1 MRKHLQLIVYL
12 ILINYSNSM
21 LAQTAVFEYA
31 QPFKDSLDL
40 RPYTRV
46 FVDSTR
52 QMTLQQVQN
61 QSFMPLDSLRFGAGV
76 ATGYCNYW
84 LQFET
89 VNRSATDTLSLSF
102 SLIRNTS
109 ISLLFLGMVDN
120 KCTDSLYIT
129 YKQRAYAQLN
139 KPFFPSYRTVLFK
152 LPPLTQKKA
161 YVCLYSDD
169 FQQPFYPM
177 LFREQSEASYF
188 FQEILSIRIWN
199 VAFIAVLIFAF
210 GLAIINFVQ
219 QRHASFLYYAGYILA
234 QLLFYWRE
242 LSISN
247 QFSHDYFPITLLSY
261 SYRSLISY
269 GWFPFYVFFTFS
281 FLNAKQEMPK
291 LYRYSMYLF
300 YLYAFMMLSDRCF
313 VYYDTLFAMKMII
326 YPSRLFS
333 ILGLCLAIYMFI
345 QLRNHR
351 LGRYVLAGTLCY
363 AIGSIVTRFSSTT
376 SPFWDDTL
384 LAHQLGL
391 LRELFCFSAG
401 LGYKAKQ
408 DAIAKDRFSYQNE
421 ALELQNQQLS
431 IQKERFSIQN
441 QALELRNQ
449 ELSLEKQA
457 LALDL
462 RQQIMQDFHDDFG
475 VEYQKLAYRT
485 AAATSSEN
493 ASNLKQSLLT
503 TAQSVRQLYQ
513 DTRHAIEISFPNYH
527 YFDELQAHFQSF
539 ATDFW
544 DGQSI
549 KLHFDFPDAPPKTEV
564 SLQIIYELS
573 RIFKEVQNNISKH
586 AQTTDIY
593 LTLKYLTPNC
603 YWLEIRDNGLG
614 FDPNLPQ
621 AYSNRRSKPLGLSG
635 IYHRALKIKGLCF
648 IQSIVGR
655 GTTIQITGFLVIP

>member
-12 ILINYSNSM
+12 ILIHYSNSA
-21 LAQTAVFEYA
+21 LSQTNLLEYTV
-31 QPFKDSLDL
+31 PFKDSIDL

-52 QMTLQQVQN
+52 QMPLQQVQN
-61 QSFMPLDSLRFGAGV
+61 QSFMHLDNLHFGAGV
-76 ATGYCNYW
+76 AAGYCNYW
-84 LQFET
+84 LQFEM

-102 SLIRNTS
+102 SLIRNTPVS
-109 ISLLFLGMVDN
+109 ILFLGIVDH
-120 KCTDSLYIT
+120 KCTDSLYVLND
-129 YKQRAYAQLN
+129 QRKYGRLY

-161 YVCLYSDD
+161 SICLYSED
-169 FQQPFYPM
+169 FQPPLRPM

-188 FQEILSIRIWN
+188 FQEILSIRSWN
-199 VAFIAVLIFAF
+199 IAFVAVLIFALC
-210 GLAIINFVQ
+210 LAIINFVQ
-219 QRHASFLYYAGYILA
+219 QKQVSFLYYAGYILA

-242 LSISN
+242 LSVYAP
-247 QFSHDYFPITLLSY
+247 FSHAYFPISLASY
-261 SYRSLISY
+261 SYRSLFSY
-269 GWFPFYVFFTFS
+269 GWFPFYVLFTFS

-300 YLYAFMMLSDRCF
+300 YLYALMMLSDRCF
-313 VYYDTLFAMKMII
+313 VYYDTLFAMEMII
-326 YPSRLFS
+326 YPRRLFS
-333 ILGLCLAIYMFI
+333 ILGFCLAIYMFI

-363 AIGSIVTRFSSTT
+363 TIGSILTRFSSTT
-376 SPFWDDTL
+376 SPFWDDSL

-391 LRELFCFSAG
+391 LGELFCFSAG

-408 DAIAKDRFSYQNE
+408 DAIAKERLSYQNQ
-421 ALELQNQQLS
+421 ALELQNQQIS
-431 IQKERFSIQN
+431 VEKERFSIQN

-485 AAATSSEN
+485 AAATSSED
-493 ASNLKQSLLT
+493 ASDLKQSLLT

-564 SLQIIYELS
+564 SPQIIYELS

-614 FDPNLPQ
+614 FDSNLPQ

-635 IYHRALKIKGLCF
+635 IYHRALKIKSLCF
-648 IQSIVGR
+648 IQSVVGR
-655 GTTIQITGFLVIP
+655 GTTIQMTGFLVIP